1 MARPGANTTVHY
13 GGYSF
18 DNQPTPFVTMEQT
31 MDNEFGS
38 LTDGR
43 WGRRDSI
50 KLNGVLTGVAGG
62 DSCGVSGASGDYFG
76 NLADAQM
83 NLINGFGRDFE
94 DLIIKEF
101 DGDNW
106 EGIYTGHNC
115 TVRSVSFEES
125 TYVGLLS
132 YDITLDAYD
141 VNNWSSVTNALGVVN
156 PSDVYEFSQD
166 PEDEIIKINHNISA
180 QGYNVD
186 GPNALDNAIDFVRG
200 RTGYKFANNSPFEGP
215 NFITTGNAGTA
226 GTAGSAGCFLP
237 SLLTQSESIDR
248 MEGTYSVSETY
259 EADPSGCSGIILK
272 YSTSLES
279 GISEDY
285 VSATIDGEAKHSKT
299 GVFSDLRDYVKDL
312 NIYDLLIGDISYDN
326 LNQIPI
332 TLSITE
338 NPSGKAIRFQASYD
352 DNKFITTDDNA
363 YYDYN
368 VSLSTDDITKVTTA
382 VVNGDI
388 KSRGNLK
395 ERETSSSVFLDN
407 SVYPANDPSKL
418 KTMAQDVYHDFIGET
433 YNLNTY
439 PISLSVVSGIK
450 GEINVS
456 ATFTDKDQASEHAM
470 LRDSVYS
477 YEVKTAVPIYKPK
490 AAANENGLYTIFD
503 TNIVSREMVSIS
515 SQVVGSHAN
524 DNTTQSNAHSA
535 DLEGIANGLM
545 NTLRDSLGNGAELR
559 LEGESVSRGDA
570 GGDISCSYNYSQNKP
585 PLLLEDEFSLGQTIK
600 G

>member
-1 MARPGANTTVHY
+1 MARSDANTRVVY
-13 GGYSF
+13 GSYSF
-18 DNQPTPFVTMEQT
+18 DSQPTPFVTMEQT
-31 MDNEFGS
+31 MDNDFGG
-38 LTDGR
+38 TGDGR

-50 KLNGVLTGVAGG
+50 KLNGILTGVAGG
-62 DSCGVSGASGDYFG
+62 DSCGTSGPSGDYFG

-83 NLINGFGRDFE
+83 KMINGFGRDFSNIE
-94 DLIIKEF
+94 IQEY
-101 DGDNW
+101 DGSNW
-106 EGIYTGHNC
+106 VGFYTGHNC
-115 TVRSVSFEES
+115 VVRNVSFEES
-125 TYVGLLS
+125 TYVGLLN

-141 VNNWSSVTNALGVVN
+141 VNNWSSVQNALGVIN
-156 PSDVYEFSQD
+156 PSDTYEFSQD
-166 PEDEIIKINHNISA
+166 PEDEIIKISHNISA
-180 QGYNVD
+180 QGYNV
-186 GPNALDNAIDFVRG
+186 GAPNALDNAIDFVRG
-200 RTGYKFANNSPFEGP
+200 RTGYKFASNSPFDGP
-215 NFITTGNAGTA
+215 NFIPNS
-226 GTAGSAGCFLP
+226 GSAVSGCFLP
-237 SLLTQSESIDR
+237 ALTTQSESIDR

-299 GVFSDLRDYVKDL
+299 GVFSDLRDYVNDL
-312 NIYDLLIGDISYDN
+312 NIYDLLIGDISYNN

-388 KSRGNLK
+388 KSRGNLNQ
-395 ERETSSSVFLDN
+395 RETSSSAFLD
-407 SVYPANDPSKL
+407 SEVYPANDPSKL
-418 KTMAQDVYHDFIGET
+418 RTMAQGVYDAFIGLT

-439 PISLSVVSGIK
+439 PTSLSVVSGVK

-456 ATFTDKDQASEHAM
+456 ATFTDKDQASEDTI

-477 YEVKTAVPIYKPK
+477 YEVKTAIPIYKPK

-515 SQVVGSHAN
+515 SQLVGSHAN
-524 DNTTQSNAHSA
+524 DNTAQSNAYSA
-535 DLEGIANGLM
+535 DLEGIANGLI
-545 NTLRDSLGNGAELR
+545 NTLRNSLGDGAELR
-559 LEGESVSRGDA
+559 LEGESISRDDV